1 MKLLSRAEE
10 IILLTILKLEE
21 EAYGVAI
28 RDMLIRD
35 TGLEWSF
42 GSIYTPLDK
51 LTRKGYVTKYF
62 GDPLPERGGRRKC
75 LYKVTRKGIFALR
88 RIHQIQTSVWAGIPV
103 RTIREES

>member
-10 IILLTILKLEE
+10 IILLTVLKLRD

-28 RDMLIRD
+28 RDNLIRE

-51 LTRKGYVTKYF
+51 LTRKGYVTKFF
-62 GDPLPERGGRRKC
+62 GEPLPERGGRRKY
-75 LYKVTRKGIFALR
+75 LYKVTNVGLSALR
-88 RIHQIQTSVWAGIPV
+88 RIQEIQESVWAGIP
-103 RTIREES
+103 TLEALQEN